1 MLIHATLRH
10 VAQMQSAKEEE
21 MQGVVNVLKNTLET
35 PMLVVGQNVL
45 FTLTV
50 PQTKHARETS
60 ALTRVPE
67 HVVAMQGVEL

>member
-1 MLIHATLRH
+1 
-10 VAQMQSAKEEE
+10 MQSAKEEE
-21 MQGVVNVLKNTLET
+21 MQEAVDVLKNTLET

-45 FTLTV
+45 FILTV

-67 HVVAMQGVEL
+67 HAVAMQGVGS

>member
-1 MLIHATLRH
+1 
-10 VAQMQSAKEEE
+10 MQTAKEEE
-21 MQGVVNVLKNTLET
+21 MQEHVSVFQNTLET

-60 ALTRVPE
+60 ASIHARE
-67 HVVAMQGVEL
+67 HVVSMQGAE

>member
-1 MLIHATLRH
+1 
-10 VAQMQSAKEEE
+10 MQTAKEEE
-21 MQGVVNVLKNTLET
+21 MQEHVSVFQNTLET